1 MSTTTNRRKI
11 VILVLGTCGLVLF
24 AVLAALNAFNMGI
37 PNPTSTQGF
46 FVFTG
51 LSIVAFLLFVAVLLL
66 LVRNV
71 LKLYADQRS
80 RVMGA
85 LLRTRMLWGAVLV
98 SLIPI
103 VFMFLFS
110 YGLMNRAVD
119 RWFSQPV
126 TQMRDDSNHMAV
138 ELAQYTTANARA
150 EADSIASGLPE
161 VGAAA
166 AISVSPP
173 VASAALHR
181 PRKAPHS
188 STRSPEHPA
197 ERVVASETARER
209 RDAIYK
215 VLRQHEITLQNGFV
229 VVYREGR
236 VVAAFHMP
244 QRAGTTAEVRTWLP
258 DQAGESGE
266 DGAGD
271 GSSGDIATD
280 PTDAAILAAAQRN
293 DQPVFS
299 LGPADFALAAT
310 TIKGG
315 NTVVVGLPMPFGMAS
330 TMARLRKNADA
341 YWVLYRERRQ
351 IRDLYMLLLLMMTS
365 LALFASSWLALH
377 LSKQVTKPVEALAD
391 AMEAIASGDYAHRVG
406 ESATEE
412 LGELVRSFNHMAA
425 DLEGSRRA
433 VEESTVQLSAANA
446 ALESRRSE
454 LETMLETIPN
464 GVATLDVERRVVL
477 ANRALSEMM
486 DPGGQRPFFGLAME
500 EVFPADVV
508 EVLDRLIKRSHRMGS
523 ASSEIEI
530 SAPTNHARDRFGG
543 TMNLLATVALLE
555 MPGSSERMR
564 REHQG
569 YVLVLE
575 NATELLRAQKQS
587 AWKEVARR
595 VAHEIKNPLTPI
607 SLSAEQIRRHID
619 RLANS
624 LVDPLEDGAAESPS
638 VGVIRR
644 CSEVITSSVESM
656 RGLVD
661 QFAALAEFPTA
672 RPKPADLNTIVDNS
686 LALFAGRMQ
695 TIRIVRKM
703 SPDLPLVMAD
713 PEALKRALGNL
724 IDNAAEAM
732 QHSLLRELFVHT
744 SLLENGMVE
753 LVIADTGSGLTAE
766 MRERLFLPYF
776 STKQRGTG
784 LGLAIAA
791 KIIQEHQ
798 GTIRAE
804 KNEPAGAKFIV
815 ELRAASVPDSDPEVS
830 FDFVTAGSLVATAE
844 DGTGLIAEANM
855 SDDMIS
861 FDGGSTSRISEIH
874 ATSRVGLD
882 RSMLHDHLVST
893 GPNSTSPTSRG
904 VASPGPR
911 GRA

>member
-1 MSTTTNRRKI
+1 MATPANRRKI
-11 VILVLGTCGLVLF
+11 AALGASLF
-24 AVLAALNAFNMGI
+24 ALFVALATLNAFNTQL
-37 PNPTSTQGF
+37 PTPATTQQI
-46 FVFTG
+46 VIFTG
-51 LSIVAFLLFVAVLLL
+51 LSIVAFLLFVAVLIL

-80 RVMGA
+80 RVMGTR
-85 LLRTRMLWGAVLV
+85 LRARMLWGAVLV

-103 VFMFLFS
+103 ASMYAFS
-110 YGLMNRAVD
+110 YLLLNRAVD
-119 RWFSQPV
+119 RWFSQPANE
-126 TQMRDDSNHMAV
+126 MRDDSNSMAL
-138 ELAQYTTANARA
+138 ELARYTTANARA

-161 VGAAA
+161 EPPATPPDQTRTIPTVSASTHQPHRSIHAPAHGSAHAA
-166 AISVSPP
+166 SR
-173 VASAALHR
+173 LHR
-181 PRKAPHS
+181 
-188 STRSPEHPA
+188 E
-197 ERVVASETARER
+197 
-209 RDAIYK
+209 AIYQ
-215 VLRQHEITLQNGFV
+215 VLRQHEITLQNGFAI
-229 VVYREGR
+229 VYHDGR
-236 VVAAFHMP
+236 VVASFQMP
-244 QRAGTTAEVRTWLP
+244 QRAGATAQVKTWLP
-258 DQAGESGE
+258 DQAAEQDSDES
-266 DGAGD
+266 AKQ
-271 GSSGDIATD
+271 APTD
-280 PTDAAILAAAQRN
+280 PTDAAILATAQRN

-299 LGPADFALAAT
+299 LDTTDYALGAT
-310 TIKGG
+310 AIKQG
-315 NTVVVGLPMPFGMAS
+315 NTVVVGMPMPFGMAAIM
-330 TMARLRKNADA
+330 TRLQKRAEA
-341 YWVLYRERRQ
+341 YSVLYSERRQ

-391 AMEAIASGDYAHRVG
+391 AMESIASGDYAHRVQ

-433 VEESTVQLSAANA
+433 VEHSTVQLSAANA
-446 ALESRRSE
+446 ALEARRSE

-464 GVATLDVERRVVL
+464 GVATLDADRRIVL

-486 DPGGQRPFFGLAME
+486 DPGGQSPFFGRVME
-500 EVFPADVV
+500 EVFPAEVV

-530 SAPTNHARDRFGG
+530 TTPVHASNDRFGG
-543 TMNLLATVALLE
+543 AMNLLATVALLE
-555 MPGSSERMR
+555 IPAATERTR

-619 RLANS
+619 RLAHAIAG
-624 LVDPLEDGAAESPS
+624 PEPQPPESQVPEPPS
-638 VGVIRR
+638 VAVIRR

-656 RGLVD
+656 RSLVD

-672 RPKPADLNTIVDNS
+672 HPKPADLNTIVENS

-695 TIRIVRKM
+695 TIRIIRKM

-732 QHSLLRELFVHT
+732 QQSLFRELRIYT

-753 LVIADTGSGLTAE
+753 LTIADTGSGLTDE

-815 ELRAASVPDSDPEVS
+815 ELRPASSLDSDPDPSSIASPFASTQNGNYPES
-830 FDFVTAGSLVATAE
+830 KS
-844 DGTGLIAEANM
+844 AEAQATVKPAPGTSEVENDLA
-855 SDDMIS
+855 STVVR
-861 FDGGSTSRISEIH
+861 GSK
-874 ATSRVGLD
+874 
-882 RSMLHDHLVST
+882 
-893 GPNSTSPTSRG
+893 
-904 VASPGPR
+904 
-911 GRA
+911 

>member
-1 MSTTTNRRKI
+1 VGTTASRRKI
-11 VILVLGTCGLVLF
+11 WIVALGASLLVLF
-24 AVLAALNAFNMGI
+24 VVLATLNAFN
-37 PNPTSTQGF
+37 TQLPKPATTQQIV
-46 FVFTG
+46 VFTG

-80 RVMGA
+80 RVMGTR
-85 LLRTRMLWGAVLV
+85 LRTRMLWGAMLV

-103 VFMFLFS
+103 ASMFGFS
-110 YGLMNRAVD
+110 YLLLNRAVD

-126 TQMRDDSNHMAV
+126 TDMRADSNNMAL
-138 ELAQYTTANARA
+138 ELAHYTTSNARA

-161 VGAAA
+161 TPTPTQIPAKVPD
-166 AISVSPP
+166 STRVPVSPHHP
-173 VASAALHR
+173 RQSIHASPHSPSHASALAASRQHR
-181 PRKAPHS
+181 EA
-188 STRSPEHPA
+188 
-197 ERVVASETARER
+197 V
-209 RDAIYK
+209 YQ
-215 VLRQHEITLQNGFV
+215 VLRQHEITLQNGFAI
-229 VVYREGR
+229 VYHQGR
-236 VVAAFHMP
+236 VIASFQMP
-244 QRAGTTAEVRTWLP
+244 QRAGATAQVKTWLP
-258 DQAGESGE
+258 DQVADE
-266 DGAGD
+266 DSDETAKQ
-271 GSSGDIATD
+271 IPTD
-280 PTDAAILAAAQRN
+280 PTDAAILATAQRN

-299 LGPADFALAAT
+299 LGTTDYALGAT
-310 TIKGG
+310 AIKQG
-315 NTVVVGLPMPFGMAS
+315 NTVVVGLPMPFGMAA
-330 TMARLRKNADA
+330 TMANLRKKAEA
-341 YWVLYRERRQ
+341 YSVLYSERRQ

-365 LALFASSWLALH
+365 LAMFASSWLALH

-391 AMEAIASGDYAHRVG
+391 AMEAIASGDYAHRVQ

-425 DLEGSRRA
+425 DLEDSRRA
-433 VEESTVQLSAANA
+433 VEHSTVQLSAANT
-446 ALESRRSE
+446 ALEARRGE

-464 GVATLDVERRVVL
+464 GVATLDADRRIVL

-486 DPGGQRPFFGLAME
+486 DPGGQRPFFGRVME
-500 EVFPADVV
+500 DVFPVEVV
-508 EVLDRLIKRSHRMGS
+508 EVLDRLIKRCHRMGS
-523 ASSEIEI
+523 ASSEIEV
-530 SAPTNHARDRFGG
+530 SASVHAAGDRFSG

-555 MPGSSERMR
+555 IPAASERMR

-607 SLSAEQIRRHID
+607 SLSAEQIHRHID
-619 RLANS
+619 RLAN
-624 LVDPLEDGAAESPS
+624 AIAEPETDASASRNPEPPS
-638 VGVIRR
+638 IAVIRR

-656 RGLVD
+656 RSLVD

-672 RPKPADLNTIVDNS
+672 RPRPADLNTIVENS

-695 TIRIVRKM
+695 SIRIVRKM

-732 QHSLLRELFVHT
+732 QQSLFRELRICT
-744 SLLENGMVE
+744 NLLENGMIE
-753 LVIADTGSGLTAE
+753 LTIADTGSGLTDE

-815 ELRAASVPDSDPEVS
+815 ELRPASSLDSDSENSSVTTPFASTQNGNHVDPK
-830 FDFVTAGSLVATAE
+830 FDAQTVETSGIAAIQIE
-844 DGTGLIAEANM
+844 D
-855 SDDMIS
+855 
-861 FDGGSTSRISEIH
+861 
-874 ATSRVGLD
+874 
-882 RSMLHDHLVST
+882 DHLAAT
-893 GPNSTSPTSRG
+893 ITRG
-904 VASPGPR
+904 LK
-911 GRA
+911 